1 MTKVGIIG
9 TGRLGTLIR
18 EALEAGKAPECELIG
33 ISSRTLGITPM
44 DLVAKGAQ
52 IIVEAAKPE
61 VLKEYLLDILAA
73 GVSVI
78 PLSTGALADE
88 AFLEQVRQMA
98 RNHGSKVYLPHGAEG
113 GFDLAA
119 TFSLVDGMKGTV
131 VQYLPKRTPEMARNP
146 MAALPEQF
154 HGTAL
159 EGFAL
164 SPGHLNVVIAAALA
178 CGGFENA
185 CYETRIAEP
194 GKGGFALELE
204 NDWSKATL
212 QISGKPG
219 SPFFGTIALSAV
231 ALLNRI
237 TSPISF

>member
-33 ISSRTLGITPM
+33 VSARHLGVTPM
-44 DLVAKGAQ
+44 DLVAQGAE
-52 IIVEAAKPE
+52 ILIEASKPDA
-61 VLKEYLLDILAA
+61 LKEYLLDVLAA

-78 PLSTGALADE
+78 PLSTGAFADE
-88 AFLEQVRQMA
+88 AFLEQVRQTA
-98 RNHGSKVYLPHGAEG
+98 RAHGSKVYLPHGAEG

-119 TFSLVDGMKGTV
+119 TFSLGGNMKGTV
-131 VQYLPKRTPEMARNP
+131 VQYLPKRTPEMSRNP
-146 MAALPEQF
+146 LSALPEQF

-164 SPGHLNVVIAAALA
+164 SPAHLNVVIAASLA

-185 CYETRIAEP
+185 YYETRIAEP
-194 GKGGFALELE
+194 GKGGFVLELE
-204 NDWSKATL
+204 NDLSTAEIKIA
-212 QISGKPG
+212 GKPG
-219 SPFFGTIALSAV
+219 APMFAMIALSAV
-231 ALLNRI
+231 ATLNRV
-237 TSPISF
+237 TAPVTF

>member
-9 TGRLGTLIR
+9 AGRLGTLIR
-18 EALEAGKAPECELIG
+18 EALAAGKAPECELIG
-33 ISSRTLGITPM
+33 VATRSLGVSPM
-44 DLVAKGAQ
+44 DLVEKGAE
-52 IIVEAAKPE
+52 IIIEAAKPDA
-61 VLKEYLLDILAA
+61 LKEYLLDILAA

-88 AFLEQVRQMA
+88 VFLEKVKQTA
-98 RNHGSKVYLPHGAEG
+98 RANDSKVYIPHGAEG
-113 GFDLAA
+113 AFDLAA
-119 TFSLVDGMKGTV
+119 TFSLAGGMKGTV
-131 VQYLPKRTPEMARNP
+131 VQYLPKRTPESAGNP

-154 HGTAL
+154 QGTAL

-185 CYETRIAEP
+185 YYETRIAEP
-194 GKGGFALELE
+194 GKSGFSFELE
-204 NDWSKATL
+204 NDYSTATL